1 MSGSASVGIYKKD
14 EREKA
19 MKKRTAAAV
28 IASVMAAG
36 IIMGCSS
43 ELSNDYVTVKQ
54 YKGLEVPQASA
65 SEVTDEQVESA
76 IQANLEET
84 AEKQTVTDRAAEN
97 GDWVNIDYTG
107 TLDGTAFDGG
117 SAEAQ
122 DIQLGSAGF
131 IQANGEYAGFEE
143 QIEGHKTGEEF
154 DITVKFPDD
163 YFSTD
168 MAGKVADF
176 HIVLNEIYEKPVPE
190 LTDEWVQA
198 NSTTVETADEYR
210 DEIRKQY
217 EDQAQE
223 AAESEL
229 KGSVQTALMDQ
240 IEIKGYPEDEVEDLT
255 AQMNS
260 YYEQLAG
267 LYGVELSEFIETYMQ
282 ITEDEFNSQVKESVQ
297 QQVAFDQAVSL
308 IAEKENLEPSDEEY
322 EKRVAEYAEQ
332 AGMDDVEAYK
342 EQVGEDVLRK
352 DVLRGAVTD
361 YLVEECIQ
369 VEEDSE

>member
-1 MSGSASVGIYKKD
+1 
-14 EREKA
+14 
-19 MKKRTAAAV
+19 
-28 IASVMAAG
+28 
-36 IIMGCSS
+36 
-43 ELSNDYVTVKQ
+43 
-54 YKGLEVPQASA
+54 
-65 SEVTDEQVESA
+65 
-76 IQANLEET
+76 
-84 AEKQTVTDRAAEN
+84 
-97 GDWVNIDYTG
+97 DWVNIDYTG

-131 IQANGEYAGFEE
+131 IQANGEYAGCEE

-229 KGSVQTALMDQ
+229 KGSVQTA
-240 IEIKGYPEDEVEDLT
+240 
-255 AQMNS
+255 
-260 YYEQLAG
+260 
-267 LYGVELSEFIETYMQ
+267 
-282 ITEDEFNSQVKESVQ
+282 
-297 QQVAFDQAVSL
+297 
-308 IAEKENLEPSDEEY
+308 
-322 EKRVAEYAEQ
+322 
-332 AGMDDVEAYK
+332 
-342 EQVGEDVLRK
+342 
-352 DVLRGAVTD
+352 
-361 YLVEECIQ
+361 
-369 VEEDSE
+369 